1 MYCTLTCRIPV
12 PIIKQLLDFDLR
24 EAKPELRSIHD
35 LHWKEGRKLP
45 KKTTKQTLND
55 IKKLHEAGRL
65 PATTEELAIFI
76 GVHVEQ
82 YGYAVSYLIKKGYCK
97 QVDEVPSIKRPR
109 RKVLRF
115 NITGKGLDS

>member
-1 MYCTLTCRIPV
+1 MYCTLTCQIPV
-12 PIIKQLLDFDLR
+12 PIVKQLQAFDIKESKQLT
-24 EAKPELRSIHD
+24 SIHE

-115 NITGKGLDS
+115 NITDKGLAT